1 MWTRYRALILYVI
14 AFLNEAKGTG
24 TQWNEDESGQ
34 LGCMAPGQLCY
45 QGKLHS
51 EEDLNDAD
59 ERCQPKQDRDGGCCG
74 GYTCV
79 KYDFVISSCYCDPFL
94 GVYHGVGAMT
104 RSSEC
109 EFCPFSARTSQQSG
123 SVLAYLIRGSQK
135 IGCLEPG
142 TICWKGTFDRKGV
155 EKSCLDNGQFDSCC
169 FGLTCVGGGLGQD
182 TVCYCDPFVFNW
194 GTSEPGTTL
203 VTDDMCSPCSE

>member
-14 AFLNEAKGTG
+14 AFLNDAKGTG
-24 TQWNEDESGQ
+24 THWNEDQSGQ

-51 EEDLNDAD
+51 KEDLNDAD
-59 ERCQPKQDRDGGCCG
+59 ERCQPKQVLIYHYLILNLTPKNITISDEQDRDGGCCG

-79 KYDFVISSCYCDPFL
+79 KYDFVESSCYCDPFL

-104 RSSEC
+104 KSSEC

-123 SVLAYLIRGSQK
+123 SVLAYLVKGSQK

-155 EKSCLDNGQFDSCC
+155 EKSCLDN
-169 FGLTCVGGGLGQD
+169 VR
-182 TVCYCDPFVFNW
+182 
-194 GTSEPGTTL
+194 
-203 VTDDMCSPCSE
+203 